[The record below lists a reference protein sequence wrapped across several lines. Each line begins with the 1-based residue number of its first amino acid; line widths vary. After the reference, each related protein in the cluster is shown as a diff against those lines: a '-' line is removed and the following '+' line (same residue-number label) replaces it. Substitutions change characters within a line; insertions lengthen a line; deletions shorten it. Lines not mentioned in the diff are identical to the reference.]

1 MINIV
6 NIFLHNTFKEKNVM
20 QWLKSSFQLKGL
32 GFNHFF
38 NYFCQQMKWMKKYIK
53 HLNNFLKLV
62 VIRKQLPWRKENKMQ
77 ISSKLP

>member
-6 NIFLHNTFKEKNVM
+6 NIFLHNSFKEKNVI

-32 GFNHFF
+32 VFNHFL
-38 NYFCQQMKWMKKYIK
+38 NYFCQQLKNYIK

-62 VIRKQLPWRKENKMQ
+62 VVRKQFP
-77 ISSKLP
+77 